1 MGESPERKRD
11 DWKCSETRESAM
23 KVTLLG
29 FENSHA
35 FHVGESDAMQPISDL
50 LIEQSGDTIRVWEQ
64 GPTIGLRCR
73 CAALVMTGRGGTRKV
88 SGRGWA

>member
-1 MGESPERKRD
+1 
-11 DWKCSETRESAM
+11 M

-35 FHVGESDAMQPISDL
+35 FHVGESDAMQPTFDL
-50 LIEQSGDTIRVWEQ
+50 LIEKSGDIIRVWEQ
-64 GPTIGLRCR
+64 SHTTGLRCR
-73 CAALVMTGRGGTRKV
+73 CAAPVTISREGTRKV